1 MGKLQRDREKQDG
14 AARRQ
19 WCEITK
25 RKQILT
31 GNWLQRLNFVQ
42 LQEKKKITQ
51 QQLSIPV
58 MAAMSHGVQCTFPEC
73 LRAFS
78 SPSFKKQPVR

>member
-1 MGKLQRDREKQDG
+1 MIELCS
-14 AARRQ
+14 AAR
-19 WCEITK
+19 
-25 RKQILT
+25 
-31 GNWLQRLNFVQ
+31 
-42 LQEKKKITQ
+42 EKKKITQ

-73 LRAFS
+73 LRAVS